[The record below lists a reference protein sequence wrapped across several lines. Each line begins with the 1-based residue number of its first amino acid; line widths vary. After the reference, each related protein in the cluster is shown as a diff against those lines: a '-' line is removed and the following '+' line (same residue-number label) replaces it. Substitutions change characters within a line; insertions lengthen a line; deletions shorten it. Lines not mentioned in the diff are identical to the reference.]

1 MSPFARTRRVVGPE
15 SKRRRAFWIKAVR
28 GCRTLIGGLLWRRLL
43 SSTWAGPAA
52 PARGLCLVSQSAGG
66 DFCDYRQF
74 LPVPD
79 SGRLHGSESLADDP
93 PEKPVFP
100 AHPGQRQ
107 NPALVGTGGEYA
119 LDSQDGRFLLRRR
132 WPVVVR
138 HRRERQQGTANH
150 GERHDAGGTAPL
162 PPLPG
167 PARPA
172 FAKRS
177 TSLDSQ
183 TAWERADYFNQPDS
197 GDRSRLF

>member
-100 AHPGQRQ
+100 AHPGQGKIRRLSELQ
-107 NPALVGTGGEYA
+107 WHYVIETAEIMAQESPQHERTLFIMTALYA
-119 LDSQDGRFLLRRR
+119 LYLRIS
-132 WPVVVR
+132 
-138 HRRERQQGTANH
+138 ELA
-150 GERHDAGGTAPL
+150 
-162 PPLPG
+162 
-167 PARPA
+167 
-172 FAKRS
+172 
-177 TSLDSQ
+177 
-183 TAWERADYFNQPDS
+183 
-197 GDRSRLF
+197 